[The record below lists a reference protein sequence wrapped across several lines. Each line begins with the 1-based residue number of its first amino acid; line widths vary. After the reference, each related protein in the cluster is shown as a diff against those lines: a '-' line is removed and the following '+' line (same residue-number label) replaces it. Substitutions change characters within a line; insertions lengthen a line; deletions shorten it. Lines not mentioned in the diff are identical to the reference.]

1 MITGIILSHLPHW
14 SLFAIMMAA
23 IVVAWLMILRGM
35 SVKAWCETP
44 KVA

>member
-1 MITGIILSHLPHW
+1 V
-14 SLFAIMMAA
+14 IMMAA